1 MALLKNKTFLAVLG
15 VIALLRV
22 LPFILSRG
30 GTQNFAGFYKLDQL
44 ISTLGRSFLVDIFGS
59 LLIALFVFAIAL
71 FGIVLPAIT
80 LFLIAFGKDKLLSY
94 KKGILIALIANSM
107 LIFLYYL
114 NGLTFFSVEQRGG
127 IVTVAFE
134 SLFELINFVIPLWGF
149 FSMGFN
155 GLSGFIFL
163 LFTTIIQVGLL
174 SSLILTIVSKKSQ
187 LIQQVAVDQPEANVS
202 TLAKSPRNGSQQM
215 NQSSSTWTVRIPGQ
229 PENPVD
235 TATLQ
240 NWAKSGFV
248 KPDTMVTEVATGYAY
263 QARQI
268 PGIFSSKSYVTA
280 LLLSFFFGVFGVD
293 RFYLGHVGVGLG
305 KLFTFGGLGIWA
317 LIDFILIATKNVKD
331 SQGVPLA

>member
-1 MALLKNKTFLAVLG
+1 MEFLTSKTFLA
-15 VIALLRV
+15 
-22 LPFILSRG
+22 ILAGLSIFR
-30 GTQNFAGFYKLDQL
+30 FA
-44 ISTLGRSFLVDIFGS
+44 SMIFGS
-59 LLIALFVFAIAL
+59 FVVGYYFDGFWLLVMLTALAQTVIL
-71 FGIVLPAIT
+71 FGIIARYSNIKVRENGIRLAFLIGVIGS
-80 LFLIAFGKDKLLSY
+80 FLIAASDFIDRRSVGIPLNPLELVFPIISTIFPILNLNHVPLFGFPFFGFWLS
-94 KKGILIALIANSM
+94 
-107 LIFLYYL
+107 
-114 NGLTFFSVEQRGG
+114 
-127 IVTVAFE
+127 
-134 SLFELINFVIPLWGF
+134 ELIVF
-149 FSMGFN
+149 
-155 GLSGFIFL
+155 
-163 LFTTIIQVGLL
+163 VGLFVVAL
-174 SSLILTIVSKKSQ
+174 LTTLKNKKNDEIAEQQNLINLTTNESKVGK
-187 LIQQVAVDQPEANVS
+187 AMKNV
-202 TLAKSPRNGSQQM
+202 
-215 NQSSSTWTVRIPGQ
+215 STWTVRIPGQ

-317 LIDFILIATKNVKD
+317 LIDFILVATKNVKD

>member
-1 MALLKNKTFLAVLG
+1 MAFLKSKTFLAVLG
-15 VIALLRV
+15 VISLLRL

-30 GTQNFAGFYKLDQL
+30 GIQNFAGFYKLDQL
-44 ISTLGRSFLVDIFGS
+44 ISTLGRSFLFDIFGS
-59 LLIALFVFAIAL
+59 FFIALLVFGIAL

-80 LFLIAFGKDKLLSY
+80 LFLIAFGKDKLLKY
-94 KKGILIALIANSM
+94 KKGILIALIANSLM
-107 LIFLYYL
+107 IFLYYL

-134 SLFELINFVIPLWGF
+134 SLFELINFVIPLWAF
-149 FSMGFN
+149 FSMGFY

-163 LFTTIIQVGLL
+163 LFTTIIQFGLL
-174 SSLILTIVSKKSQ
+174 SSLILTIVSKKSES
-187 LIQQVAVDQPEANVS
+187 IRQVAVDQPEVKLS
-202 TLAKSPRNGSQQM
+202 TLAKSHRNGSQQM

-248 KPDTMVTEVATGYAY
+248 RPDTMVTEVSTGYVY
-263 QARQI
+263 QAKQI
-268 PGIFSSKSYVTA
+268 PGIFSSKSFVTA

-331 SQGVPLA
+331 NQGIPLA

>member
-1 MALLKNKTFLAVLG
+1 MEFLTGKTLLAILAGFSIFRFASMIFGSFVVSYYFDGFWLLVMLTALAQTVVLFGIIARYSNIKVRENGIRLAFLIGVIGSFLIAVSDFIDRRSNGIPLNPLELVFPIISTIFPILNLNHVPLYGFPFFGFWLSELIVFVGLFVVALLTTLKNKKIDE
-15 VIALLRV
+15 IAEQ
-22 LPFILSRG
+22 
-30 GTQNFAGFYKLDQL
+30 QN
-44 ISTLGRSFLVDIFGS
+44 
-59 LLIALFVFAIAL
+59 
-71 FGIVLPAIT
+71 
-80 LFLIAFGKDKLLSY
+80 
-94 KKGILIALIANSM
+94 
-107 LIFLYYL
+107 
-114 NGLTFFSVEQRGG
+114 
-127 IVTVAFE
+127 
-134 SLFELINFVIPLWGF
+134 LINLTTNESKVGK
-149 FSMGFN
+149 SM
-155 GLSGFIFL
+155 
-163 LFTTIIQVGLL
+163 
-174 SSLILTIVSKKSQ
+174 KK
-187 LIQQVAVDQPEANVS
+187 V
-202 TLAKSPRNGSQQM
+202 
-215 NQSSSTWTVRIPGQ
+215 STWTVRIPGQ

-268 PGIFSSKSYVTA
+268 PGVFSSKSYVTA

>member
-1 MALLKNKTFLAVLG
+1 MEFLTSKTFLA
-15 VIALLRV
+15 
-22 LPFILSRG
+22 ILAGLSIFR
-30 GTQNFAGFYKLDQL
+30 FA
-44 ISTLGRSFLVDIFGS
+44 SMIFGS
-59 LLIALFVFAIAL
+59 FVVGYYFDGFWLLVMLTALAQTVIL
-71 FGIVLPAIT
+71 FGIIARYSNIKVRENGIRLAFLIGVIGS
-80 LFLIAFGKDKLLSY
+80 FLIAASDFIDRRSRGIPLNPLELVFPIISTIFPILNLNHVPLFGFPFFGFWLS
-94 KKGILIALIANSM
+94 
-107 LIFLYYL
+107 
-114 NGLTFFSVEQRGG
+114 
-127 IVTVAFE
+127 
-134 SLFELINFVIPLWGF
+134 ELIVF
-149 FSMGFN
+149 
-155 GLSGFIFL
+155 
-163 LFTTIIQVGLL
+163 VGLFVVAL
-174 SSLILTIVSKKSQ
+174 LTTLKNKKNDEIAEQQNLINLTTNESKVGK
-187 LIQQVAVDQPEANVS
+187 AMKNV
-202 TLAKSPRNGSQQM
+202 
-215 NQSSSTWTVRIPGQ
+215 STWTVRIPGQ

-317 LIDFILIATKNVKD
+317 LIDFILVATKNVKD

>member
-1 MALLKNKTFLAVLG
+1 MEFLTSKTFLAILAGLSIFRFASMIFGSFVVGYYFDGFWLLVMLTALAQTVILFG
-15 VIALLRV
+15 IIARYSNIKVRENGIRLAFLIGVIGSFLIAASDFIDRRSVGIPLNPLELVFPIISTIFPILNLNHVPLFGFPFFGFWLSELIVFVGLFVIALLTT
-22 LPFILSRG
+22 LKNKKNDEIAEQ
-30 GTQNFAGFYKLDQL
+30 QN
-44 ISTLGRSFLVDIFGS
+44 
-59 LLIALFVFAIAL
+59 
-71 FGIVLPAIT
+71 
-80 LFLIAFGKDKLLSY
+80 
-94 KKGILIALIANSM
+94 
-107 LIFLYYL
+107 
-114 NGLTFFSVEQRGG
+114 
-127 IVTVAFE
+127 
-134 SLFELINFVIPLWGF
+134 LINL
-149 FSMGFN
+149 
-155 GLSGFIFL
+155 
-163 LFTTIIQVGLL
+163 TTNESKVG
-174 SSLILTIVSKKSQ
+174 KAMK
-187 LIQQVAVDQPEANVS
+187 NV
-202 TLAKSPRNGSQQM
+202 
-215 NQSSSTWTVRIPGQ
+215 STWTVRIPGQ

-317 LIDFILIATKNVKD
+317 LIDFILVATKNVKD

>member
-1 MALLKNKTFLAVLG
+1 MEFLTSKTFLAILAGLSIFRFASMIFGSFVVGYYFDGFWLLVMLTALAQTVILFG
-15 VIALLRV
+15 IIARYSNIKVRENGIRLAFLIGVIGSFLIAASDFIDRRSVGIPLNPLELVFPIISTIFPILNLNHVPLFGFPFFGFWLSELIVFVGLFVIALL
-22 LPFILSRG
+22 
-30 GTQNFAGFYKLDQL
+30 
-44 ISTLGRSFLVDIFGS
+44 
-59 LLIALFVFAIAL
+59 
-71 FGIVLPAIT
+71 IT
-80 LFLIAFGKDKLLSY
+80 LKNKKNDEIA
-94 KKGILIALIANSM
+94 
-107 LIFLYYL
+107 
-114 NGLTFFSVEQRGG
+114 EQQN
-127 IVTVAFE
+127 
-134 SLFELINFVIPLWGF
+134 LINL
-149 FSMGFN
+149 
-155 GLSGFIFL
+155 
-163 LFTTIIQVGLL
+163 TTNESKVG
-174 SSLILTIVSKKSQ
+174 KAMK
-187 LIQQVAVDQPEANVS
+187 NV
-202 TLAKSPRNGSQQM
+202 
-215 NQSSSTWTVRIPGQ
+215 STWTVRIPGQ

-317 LIDFILIATKNVKD
+317 LIDFILVATKNVKD